1 MQELLR
7 LLATWKGISLEPGS
21 ELRLELMGFPSGG
34 KALLLLLL
42 ALGAFVLVLSVYR
55 RDGRDLT
62 TGRRLLLGSMRV
74 IAVLSAL
81 LLVLEPSLVAVKR
94 EVRPGHTILLLDVS
108 QSMNH
113 KDAFRRQEVQDRAQ
127 GWRSL
132 GLNDPGNTSRLDLAK
147 SLLAKG
153 DQELL
158 TELAKKNKVFVYG
171 FSSSC
176 EPLPVIA
183 PPASPGAKG
192 EPSTAMHELPPAP
205 RLDLAALLAEGRQS
219 NLGGAVRGAL

>member
-42 ALGAFVLVLSVYR
+42 APGAFVLVLSVYR

-62 TGRRLLLGSMRV
+62 TGRRLFLGSLRV

-94 EVRPGHTILLLDVS
+94 EVRPGHSILLLDLS
-108 QSMNH
+108 QSMHH
-113 KDAFRRQEVQDRAQ
+113 KDAFRRPEVADRADA
-127 GWRSL
+127 WRAL
-132 GLNDPGNTSRLDLAK
+132 GVADPASTARLDLAK
-147 SLLAKG
+147 ALLAKG
-153 DQELL
+153 DQQLI
-158 TELAKKNKVFVYG
+158 TE
-171 FSSSC
+171 
-176 EPLPVIA
+176 
-183 PPASPGAKG
+183 
-192 EPSTAMHELPPAP
+192 
-205 RLDLAALLAEGRQS
+205 
-219 NLGGAVRGAL
+219 